1 MEERLFPLIFASCAA
16 EEFVQLEGT
25 VVEAH
30 DSTAPLADARV
41 AFVDEV
47 GVPLGETTTDGYGD
61 FAIELPAGVNVF
73 VTIDAEG
80 FVTTAFPGV
89 IGLLPTQRVE
99 GYTLYGTSVE
109 EHDLLLAIWDGC
121 PGLTTKTGAIVVGE
135 QRIYGLE
142 DDAGESPSVNTG
154 IATLRS
160 ATGSAVLDG
169 CYLTDDGTA
178 YDPAAETTGPS
189 GTFLVAG
196 AEPGSWELEVQY
208 EYGID
213 QWSAALYP
221 VWLPAD
227 GPIVSPWYPAWVPF
241 GT

>member
-1 MEERLFPLIFASCAA
+1 MFPLIFASCAE
-16 EEFVQLEGT
+16 EEFVLLEGT

-30 DSTAPLADARV
+30 DSTAPLVDARV

-47 GVPLGETTTDGYGD
+47 GVALGDTTTDGYGD
-61 FAIELPAGVNVF
+61 FAIELPGGVNVF
-73 VTIDAEG
+73 VTIDAAN

-89 IGLLPTQRVE
+89 IGILPTQRVE
-99 GYTLYGTSVE
+99 GYALYGTSVE
-109 EHDLLLAIWDGC
+109 EHDALLATWDGC
-121 PGLTTKTGAIVVGE
+121 PGLAATGAIVVGE

-142 DDAGESPSVNTG
+142 DDEGESPSVNTG

-178 YDPAAETTGPS
+178 YDPGAETTGAS
-189 GTFLVAG
+189 GAFLVAG
-196 AEPGSWELEVQY
+196 AEPGSWELVVEY

-213 QWSAALYP
+213 QWSTAPPYP